1 MVRPSQRKEMAVTAV
16 RERRVCVRLACEAF
30 RISESCYRYERKLDS
45 DNEAIATWLI
55 KLTDN
60 NRNWGFGL
68 CYLYLRNLKG
78 FKWNHK
84 RIYRVYKA
92 LELNL
97 RIKPR
102 KRLIREKPEAL
113 TVPHE
118 INQVWSMD
126 FMHDQLEDGRT
137 FRLLNV
143 IDDYESPRDLRRL
156 QDLREWSHEAIKQV
170 FTRDSGA
177 CSADGARASER
188 LFIAVGGDFVDCAK
202 DRMRTGN
209 IA

>member
-1 MVRPSQRKEMAVTAV
+1 M
-16 RERRVCVRLACEAF
+16 ACEAF
-30 RISESCYRYERKLDS
+30 RIGESCNRYERKLDP

-92 LELNL
+92 LELSL

-102 KRLIREKPEAL
+102 KRLIREKPQAL
-113 TVPHE
+113 KVPHE
-118 INQVWSMD
+118 INQVWSM
-126 FMHDQLEDGRT
+126 
-137 FRLLNV
+137 RL
-143 IDDYESPRDLRRL
+143 Y
-156 QDLREWSHEAIKQV
+156 A
-170 FTRDSGA
+170 
-177 CSADGARASER
+177 
-188 LFIAVGGDFVDCAK
+188 
-202 DRMRTGN
+202 
-209 IA
+209 

>member
-16 RERRVCVRLACEAF
+16 REHGVCVRVACEAF
-30 RISESCYRYERKLDS
+30 RIGESCYRYERKLDP

-92 LELNL
+92 LELSL

-102 KRLIREKPEAL
+102 KRLIREKPQAL
-113 TVPHE
+113 KVPHE
-118 INQVWSMD
+118 INQVWSM
-126 FMHDQLEDGRT
+126 
-137 FRLLNV
+137 RL
-143 IDDYESPRDLRRL
+143 Y
-156 QDLREWSHEAIKQV
+156 A
-170 FTRDSGA
+170 
-177 CSADGARASER
+177 
-188 LFIAVGGDFVDCAK
+188 
-202 DRMRTGN
+202 
-209 IA
+209 